1 MAQNSPEL
9 LLLKFLP
16 LTYHQSHFLAITL
29 DFMSVFTIAFLRAAH
44 FFYSLACIPQSW
56 PMASFEAF
64 LIYFFSLQQE
74 EEKMKQ
80 MLNTLNIS
88 DFISKCTNYNIIIHI
103 YYRTLHGG
111 FFVTEHSTR

>member
-1 MAQNSPEL
+1 MAG
-9 LLLKFLP
+9 FGAF
-16 LTYHQSHFLAITL
+16 LTYL
-29 DFMSVFTIAFLRAAH
+29 
-44 FFYSLACIPQSW
+44 
-56 PMASFEAF
+56 
-64 LIYFFSLQQE
+64 FSLPQE

-88 DFISKCTNYNIIIHI
+88 DFISKCTNNIHDTYI

>member
-1 MAQNSPEL
+1 MAG
-9 LLLKFLP
+9 
-16 LTYHQSHFLAITL
+16 
-29 DFMSVFTIAFLRAAH
+29 
-44 FFYSLACIPQSW
+44 
-56 PMASFEAF
+56 FEAF
-64 LIYFFSLQQE
+64 LTYLSLPQE

-88 DFISKCTNYNIIIHI
+88 EFISKCTFYICNTYI